1 MKVICLDTS
10 GFGSRRLKFGKVYN
24 VTNESTSEWEVIDD
38 LGIKRFF
45 LKSRFIS
52 LEEFR
57 NKKIEEILYEN
68 K

>member
-1 MKVICLDTS
+1 MKVICIDTS
-10 GFGSRRLKFGKVYN
+10 GFGSGRLKFGSVYN

-52 LEEFR
+52 LDEFR
-57 NKKIEEILYEN
+57 SKRIEEILSTN
-68 K
+68 